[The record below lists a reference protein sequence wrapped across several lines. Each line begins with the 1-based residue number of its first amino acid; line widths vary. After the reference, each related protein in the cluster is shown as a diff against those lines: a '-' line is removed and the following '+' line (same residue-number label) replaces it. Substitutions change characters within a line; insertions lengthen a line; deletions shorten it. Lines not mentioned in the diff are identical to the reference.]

1 MLETIC
7 ALLIATTTLTIQSI
21 SPSEWVGVWQGELDG
36 QPGVVLTLAQDNGAL
51 EGTLV
56 LNIITRD
63 GGQPHIMAREP
74 HTLIQPHLDGARLS
88 FHVRRPDGSAEPA
101 GFSVEFTSHNH
112 AKIHC
117 LNCGG
122 DAPFVEMAKAGLT
135 PLSRPRSA
143 SVTRLTGP
151 DHRQTAM
158 LCL

>member
-1 MLETIC
+1 MLETVF
-7 ALLIATTTLTIQSI
+7 ALLIATTTLTIHSI

-36 QPGVVLTLAQDNGAL
+36 QPAVVLTLAQDNGAL

-74 HTLIQPHLDGARLS
+74 HTLIQPHLDGARRS
-88 FHVRRPDGSAEPA
+88 FQVRRPDGSAEPA
-101 GFSVEFTSHNH
+101 DFSVEFTSHKH

-122 DAPFVEMAKAGLT
+122 DAPFVEMAKQ
-135 PLSRPRSA
+135 
-143 SVTRLTGP
+143 
-151 DHRQTAM
+151 D
-158 LCL
+158 